1 MKERLLSIASG
12 GKRKKGVALICAA
25 ALVISAGAAACS
37 LITPSEVLGGMWRP
51 LKQTEA
57 LWWSCRTRMRDS
69 PPPGA

>member
-37 LITPSEVLGGMWRP
+37 LTPSEVLGGMWRP

>member
-37 LITPSEVLGGMWRP
+37 WGVCGGLSNRR
-51 LKQTEA
+51 KH
-57 LWWSCRTRMRDS
+57 CG
-69 PPPGA
+69 GAVGRG